1 MLELV
6 ALEVLELL
14 RDFLDL
20 ISFLF
25 CLTFSY

>member
-20 ISFLF
+20 ISLFF
-25 CLTFSY
+25 CLTCSY